1 MPGTHMKETCTYKW
15 DLHTSKETCMYQ
27 KRRIHRHS
35 ISCVP
40 IQQRPDRHTKKSYTQ
55 KRPKTCEKRC
65 VCQKRRIYRHSIS
78 YVPIR
83 QRPNRHIK
91 KPYIHKKDLKHVQ
104 RDLFISKE
112 TYTHAFNFIFA
123 YPADTQGDLFI
134 THKGDLY
141 ISKATY
147 IYQKRR
153 TSIKRDVHTSKE
165 TYIYPKRPVHIKSDL
180 YIGTK
185 HHLSLFGWG
194 QVDKCTYKRDVHTS
208 KDTYMYQKRP
218 ACIKRDLYIS
228 KETCTYQKRHLNRH
242 SSWYVYRH
250 QTSCVPIRLRPGRHM
265 KGTCTYNRDV
275 HRSKET
281 YIDQKRRT

>member
-27 KRRIHRHS
+27 KRRI
-35 ISCVP
+35 
-40 IQQRPDRHTKKSYTQ
+40 
-55 KRPKTCEKRC
+55 
-65 VCQKRRIYRHSIS
+65 YRHSIS

-91 KPYIHKKDLKHVQ
+91 KTYIHKKDLKHVQ

-112 TYTHAFNFIFA
+112 TYTHAFNFIFS

-180 YIGTK
+180 YIGIK
-185 HHLSLFGWG
+185 RHLSLSGWG
-194 QVDKCTYKRDVHTS
+194 QVDKCTYKRDVH
-208 KDTYMYQKRP
+208 
-218 ACIKRDLYIS
+218 IS
-228 KETCTYQKRHLNRH
+228 KETYIYQKRRTYIQRDLHISKEACTYQKRL
-242 SSWYVYRH
+242 VYRH
-250 QTSCVPIRLRPGRHM
+250 
-265 KGTCTYNRDV
+265 
-275 HRSKET
+275 
-281 YIDQKRRT
+281 